1 MVAWMWQ
8 LSWFAGAVC
17 LLLTFFAGYAVASYS
32 VYFTAA
38 MQALIPPA
46 LLGRFAALRRMVSTA
61 MVGGAA
67 YCFAAG
73 YAKGGAHGAVA
84 TTLAME
90 MLVLAGCAVWI
101 VMRRRLQYAVMP
113 STSDFSPAATA
124 ADYDDLKPV
133 FERFVKKLS
142 RRALSR

>member
-1 MVAWMWQ
+1 
-8 LSWFAGAVC
+8 
-17 LLLTFFAGYAVASYS
+17 
-32 VYFTAA
+32 
-38 MQALIPPA
+38 
-46 LLGRFAALRRMVSTA
+46 
-61 MVGGAA
+61 
-67 YCFAAG
+67 
-73 YAKGGAHGAVA
+73 
-84 TTLAME
+84 ME